1 MKYLTFVL
9 LFIAAFASQ
18 ILGQSIL
25 KDGKIPDDLVITI
38 GLTANMQFGGY
49 HRYKIT
55 SDGKVFYEELDRSLP
70 KSRSLIELLSLQAGK
85 ERNKPSKPPKPPKL
99 KDRLSKKQLNKII
112 AEIEKSAFL
121 ELTAEQQCEPNYNHY
136 TTRGISITVNGET
149 KGIEEIKLRCD
160 NNENPRLKNF
170 AILYDFIS
178 KEISGVKKNK
188 LTKE

>member
-9 LFIAAFASQ
+9 LFVIALASQ
-18 ILGQSIL
+18 ISAQSLL
-25 KDGKIPDDLVITI
+25 KDGKIPEGLVITI
-38 GLTANMQFGGY
+38 YQGGTVPFGAY
-49 HRYKIT
+49 YKIT
-55 SDGKVFYEELDRSLP
+55 SNGKVSYEEFSNMPISNRNAL
-70 KSRSLIELLSLQAGK
+70 ELLRLGQK
-85 ERNKPSKPPKPPKL
+85 NIKKPKPPKL
-99 KDRLSKKQLNKII
+99 KENLSKEQLNKII
-112 AEIEKSAFL
+112 AEIEKSKIL
-121 ELTAEQQCEPNYNHY
+121 EINENDKCELVAIHY

-178 KEISGVKKNK
+178 REISGVKKNK